1 MNPAPT
7 TSDHPLQ
14 DQPIETPPPG
24 PGWSALE
31 KVTKTIDSI
40 SEWSGR
46 IASFLII
53 GLIVTMVY
61 EVVARYF
68 FASPTIWASDMTYM
82 LYGSM
87 FMLGAA
93 YTLRHRGHIRTD
105 FLYGNFPVRV
115 QGAID
120 TVAYLL
126 LFLPAITFFL
136 WYGWQSFYSSWQLGE
151 RAITSPWAP
160 VIYPFRA
167 VLPITAVLLIL
178 QGVSESLKSIH
189 AVVYARWP

>member
-1 MNPAPT
+1 MIQTATISEPGEPEGGAP
-7 TSDHPLQ
+7 S
-14 DQPIETPPPG
+14 
-24 PGWSALE
+24 PGWAPFDR
-31 KVTKTIDSI
+31 VIRTIDAI

-46 IASFLII
+46 IFSYLII

-61 EVVARYF
+61 EVVAWYF

-105 FLYGNFPVRV
+105 FLYNAFPIRV
-115 QGAID
+115 QGVIDAI
-120 TVAYLL
+120 AYLL
-126 LFLPAITFFL
+126 LFLPAISFFL
-136 WYGWQSFYSSWQLGE
+136 WFGWQSFYSSWQLGE
-151 RAITSPWAP
+151 RAITSLWAP
-160 VIYPFRA
+160 VVYPFKA

-178 QGVSESLKSIH
+178 QGISESLKSIH
-189 AVVYARWP
+189 AIIYARWP